1 MSSIIQRR
9 TFLAGSAAAGFTMAT
24 SRLARSAENKDDL
37 RVAVIGFNGR
47 GRDHI
52 SSLAPY
58 VVALCDCD
66 EEVLSRGAMDFAD
79 RTGRMVNSYS
89 DYRRLLDR
97 PDIDA
102 VSIATPNHTHSLIAI
117 QAIESGKHVYVE
129 KPVSH
134 NVWEGRQLVAA
145 ARQHKRV
152 VQCGTQ
158 SRSAPC
164 LQQAVEFVQS
174 GKLGK
179 IEYIVG
185 TCFKPRTA
193 IGQRDKPLA
202 IPSHIDY
209 DLWCGPADKVD
220 LYRPKLH
227 YDWHWDF
234 NTGAGD
240 TGNQG
245 IHQMDICRW
254 FLGEQGLPP
263 RTIGIGAR
271 LGYDDAGNTP
281 NTQVVLHDYAKAPIL
296 FETRGLPKSKAAQAN
311 WASSMDTYRGSRVG
325 VIVQCE
331 QGHVYVPASYADVWA
346 YDREGQ
352 EIEHWRGQGDHFGNW
367 IQAVKNENAAMLNA
381 EIEEGHLSSALC
393 HVGNVS
399 NQVGEKLRSGD
410 IREVIGN
417 NEVLAESFDRMVE
430 HLKANEVAVDKEP
443 LLEMGPWLEI
453 DPAKEVFV
461 GNDKA
466 NELRV
471 RQGRKGFEV
480 PVYESVV

>member
-1 MSSIIQRR
+1 MSLAIPRR
-9 TFLAGSAAAGFTMAT
+9 TFLAGSAAAGA
-24 SRLARSAENKDDL
+24 LLVAPQWARGAQNRDDL

-52 SSLAPY
+52 AALGPY

-66 EEVLSRGAMDFAD
+66 ERVLAREADGFAE
-79 RTGRMVNSYS
+79 RHQRKVERFT
-89 DYRRLLDR
+89 DYRRLLERD
-97 PDIDA
+97 DINA

-117 QAIESGKHVYVE
+117 AAIEAGKDVYVE

-134 NVWEGRQLVAA
+134 NVWEGRQLAA
-145 ARQHKRV
+145 AAAKHQRV

-164 LQQAVEFVQS
+164 LQQAVEFVES

-179 IEYIVG
+179 IEYVVG
-185 TCFKPRTA
+185 TCYKPREP
-193 IGQRDKPLA
+193 IGNRSEPLE
-202 IPSHIDY
+202 IPKYIDY

-220 LYRPKLH
+220 LYRPHLH

-245 IHQMDICRW
+245 IHQMDVCRW

-296 FETRGLPKSKAAQAN
+296 FETRGLPESKKAQSN
-311 WASSMDTYRGSRVG
+311 WKNSMDRYRGSRVG

-331 QGHVYVPASYADVWA
+331 EGHVYAPSSYADVWA
-346 YDREGQ
+346 YDRDGN
-352 EIEHWRGQGDHFGNW
+352 EIEHWTGSGDHFGNW
-367 IQAVKNENAAMLNA
+367 VKAVKEQNPQLLNA
-381 EIEEGHLSSALC
+381 EVTEGHVSSALC
-393 HVGNVS
+393 HIGNIS
-399 NQVGEKLRSGD
+399 NRLGEKLRAGE

-417 NEVLAESFDRMVE
+417 NELLAESFDRMVE
-430 HLKANEVAVDKEP
+430 HLKKNEVPVDSEP

-453 DPAKEVFV
+453 DPAKEMFV

-466 NELRV
+466 NELRM
-471 RQGRKGFEV
+471 RRGRKGFEV

>member
-1 MSSIIQRR
+1 MPPIIQRR
-9 TFLAGSAAAGFTMAT
+9 TFLAGSAAAGFTLAT
-24 SRLARSAENKDDL
+24 SLVRGAQNRDDL

-52 SSLAPY
+52 ASLAPY

-66 EEVLSRGAMDFAD
+66 QEVLARGASDFAD
-79 RTGRMVNSYS
+79 RHQRMVDSHS

-97 PDIDA
+97 QDIDA
-102 VSIATPNHTHSLIAI
+102 VAIATPNHTHALIAI

-145 ARQHKRV
+145 AHQHQRV

-164 LQQAVEFVQS
+164 VQRAVEYVQS
-174 GKLGK
+174 GELGK
-179 IEYIVG
+179 IQYVVG
-185 TCFKPRTA
+185 TCYKPREP
-193 IGQRDKPLA
+193 IGTLDKPLE
-202 IPSHIDY
+202 IPTSINY
-209 DLWCGPADKVD
+209 DLWCGPADKAE
-220 LYRPKLH
+220 LYRPNLH

-263 RTIGIGAR
+263 RTIAIGGR
-271 LGYDDAGNTP
+271 VGYQDAGNTP
-281 NTQVVLHDYAKAPIL
+281 NTQVVLHDYATAPIL
-296 FETRGLPKSKAAQAN
+296 FETRGLPQSKAAQAN
-311 WASSMDTYRGSRVG
+311 WRSSMDRYRGSRVG

-331 QGHVYVPASYADVWA
+331 QGHVYVPSSYADVWA
-346 YDREGQ
+346 YDREGN
-352 EIEHWRGQGDHFGNW
+352 EIKHWTGQGDHFANW
-367 IQAVKNENAAMLNA
+367 IEAIQKGNRELLNA
-381 EIEEGHLSSALC
+381 EIQQGHVSSALC
-393 HVGNVS
+393 HVGNIS
-399 NQVGEKLRSGD
+399 NRLGERLKAAEIKAGID
-410 IREVIGN
+410 N
-417 NEVLAESFDRMVE
+417 NQLLAESFDRMVD
-430 HLKANEVAVDKEP
+430 HLKKNEVPVDNEP
-443 LLEMGPWLEI
+443 LLQMGPWLEI
-453 DPAKEVFV
+453 DPAREMFV

-466 NELRV
+466 NELRM
-471 RQGRKGFEV
+471 RRGRKGFEV
-480 PVYESVV
+480 PEYESVV